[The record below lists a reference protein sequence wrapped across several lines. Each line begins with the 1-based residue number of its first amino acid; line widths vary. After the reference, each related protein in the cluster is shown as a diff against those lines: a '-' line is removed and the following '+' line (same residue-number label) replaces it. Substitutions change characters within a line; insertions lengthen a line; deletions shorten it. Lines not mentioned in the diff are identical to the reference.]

1 MLNAVPWRPP
11 TAHNPSLF
19 VAACDVAHTCCHG
32 CGLSC
37 VMCKSLTLTSAQAM
51 LSGLLLHIDG
61 EALVPVI
68 AAALQQVGC
77 LC

>member
-1 MLNAVPWRPP
+1 
-11 TAHNPSLF
+11 
-19 VAACDVAHTCCHG
+19 
-32 CGLSC
+32 
-37 VMCKSLTLTSAQAM
+37 MCKSLTLTSAQAM